1 MELFDVA
8 LLIIIAGFAL
18 AGFMFGFIHTIGS
31 LLGTVLGVYLASRYY
46 APVAAWLID
55 ILGWGGNGIKVLM
68 FVIAFI
74 LINRVIGFLFWAID
88 KSFNVVRVI
97 PFVTTINR
105 VAGLVFGALEGVI
118 TLGIIIYF
126 IDKYPLSEKLMGM
139 IASSEVAPYTLKV
152 ANILLPLIPQ
162 AMQMLKSSVDF
173 VEGKLL

>member
-31 LLGTVLGVYLASRYY
+31 LLGTILGVYLASRYY
-46 APVAAWLID
+46 APVAAWLIGV
-55 ILGWGGNGIKVLM
+55 LGWGGNGVKVLM

-88 KSFNVVRVI
+88 KSFNIVRVI

-105 VAGLVFGALEGVI
+105 VAGLVLGALEGVI

-139 IASSEVAPYTLKV
+139 IASSEVAPHTLKV

-162 AMQMLKSSVDF
+162 AMQVLKSSVDF